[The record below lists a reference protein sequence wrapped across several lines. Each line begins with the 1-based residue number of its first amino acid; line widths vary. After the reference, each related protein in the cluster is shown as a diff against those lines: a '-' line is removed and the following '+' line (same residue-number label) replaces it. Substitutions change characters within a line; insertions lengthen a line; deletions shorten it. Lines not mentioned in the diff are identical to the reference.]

1 MNGIEKAEWGAGP
14 GRRDG
19 SVQWPGAAGWGSVA
33 SEASFQPPPPT
44 SPRQGARL
52 GAGWGVDGVGGG
64 GAQARMPR
72 PFLCWLC
79 RFFFSLSLSLARAD
93 PFSAS
98 SVISNNVTASLQSI
112 HQSRKKPILTMIKK
126 KKKKICASRGQSK
139 LGSNRWRPAGLPFHR
154 AWVIRFH
161 RAVLPPQAPRVLPRA
176 PLPRRT
182 HPGDLSAHR
191 ELWPGL

>member
-33 SEASFQPPPPT
+33 SEASFQPPPP
-44 SPRQGARL
+44 PPPGREP
-52 GAGWGVDGVGGG
+52 GWGRGGVSMGSVGGG
-64 GAQARMPR
+64 PKPGCPA
-72 PFLCWLC
+72 PFSAGSAV
-79 RFFFSLSLSLARAD
+79 FFSLSLSLARAD

-126 KKKKICASRGQSK
+126 KKKNLCLPGTEQARFQPLAPCWPAISPRLGNQIPQGSPPTPGPQS
-139 LGSNRWRPAGLPFHR
+139 
-154 AWVIRFH
+154 
-161 RAVLPPQAPRVLPRA
+161 PP
-176 PLPRRT
+176 
-182 HPGDLSAHR
+182 
-191 ELWPGL
+191 